1 MKKTVMFCLVLSTVL
16 LAACQQTKKATA
28 QSSKSAESSIAV
40 TKESSSKASSESS
53 TTNSTT
59 SSSTS
64 STTTNSTSS
73 TDTSSSTA
81 TETTTVSNLLWSAD
95 KSNQLASF
103 MASWGQTMGQSYQAY
118 GPGNNVNLYGL
129 QLPDGVLNHMNGWQA
144 TVANTPISLTWSEN
158 GEVPSGYGL
167 VAVYSDTQT
176 QSGQKT
182 RHVYFFT
189 IEGGTP
195 KVLVTSQNQ
204 GNPNNYL
211 ELRETDN
218 QELKNGFSQIVTG
231 Q

>member
-1 MKKTVMFCLVLSTVL
+1 MKKTMVFCLVLSTVL

-28 QSSKSAESSIAV
+28 QSSKAAESSIAV
-40 TKESSSKASSESS
+40 TKESSSKASSKSS
-53 TTNSTT
+53 T
-59 SSSTS
+59 TS

-167 VAVYSDTQT
+167 VAVYSDAQT

-211 ELRETDN
+211 ELRKTDN

>member
-28 QSSKSAESSIAV
+28 QSSKAAESSIAV
-40 TKESSSKASSESS
+40 TKESSSKASSKSS
-53 TTNSTT
+53 TI
-59 SSSTS
+59 S

-73 TDTSSSTA
+73 PDTSSSTA

-103 MASWGQTMGQSYQAY
+103 MASWGQTMGQNYQAY

-167 VAVYSDTQT
+167 VAVYSDAQT

>member
-28 QSSKSAESSIAV
+28 QSSKAAESSIAV
-40 TKESSSKASSESS
+40 TKESSSKAS
-53 TTNSTT
+53 TT
-59 SSSTS
+59 SST
-64 STTTNSTSS
+64 TSS

-81 TETTTVSNLLWSAD
+81 TETTTVSNLLWSAY
-95 KSNQLASF
+95 KSNQLASL

-118 GPGNNVNLYGL
+118 GPGNNINLYGL

-167 VAVYSDTQT
+167 VAVYSDAQT

>member
-28 QSSKSAESSIAV
+28 QSSKAAESSIAV
-40 TKESSSKASSESS
+40 TKESSSKASSKSS
-53 TTNSTT
+53 T
-59 SSSTS
+59 TS

-95 KSNQLASF
+95 KSNQLASL

-167 VAVYSDTQT
+167 VAVYSDAQT

-211 ELRETDN
+211 ELRGTDN

>member
-1 MKKTVMFCLVLSTVL
+1 MKKTMVFCLVLSTVL

-28 QSSKSAESSIAV
+28 QSSKAAESSIAV
-40 TKESSSKASSESS
+40 TKESSSKASSKSS
-53 TTNSTT
+53 T
-59 SSSTS
+59 TS

-103 MASWGQTMGQSYQAY
+103 MASWGQTMGQNYQAY

-167 VAVYSDTQT
+167 VAVYSDAQT

-189 IEGGTP
+189 IEGGTS

>member
-1 MKKTVMFCLVLSTVL
+1 MKKTMVFCLVLSTVL

-28 QSSKSAESSIAV
+28 QSSKAAESSIAV
-40 TKESSSKASSESS
+40 TKESSSKASSKSS
-53 TTNSTT
+53 T
-59 SSSTS
+59 TS

-95 KSNQLASF
+95 KSNQLASL

-167 VAVYSDTQT
+167 VAVYSDAQT

-211 ELRETDN
+211 ELRKTDN

>member
-1 MKKTVMFCLVLSTVL
+1 MKKMVMFCLVLSTVL

-28 QSSKSAESSIAV
+28 QSSKVAESNIAV
-40 TKESSSKASSESS
+40 TKESSSKTSSE
-53 TTNSTT
+53 NST
-59 SSSTS
+59 TS

-81 TETTTVSNLLWSAD
+81 TETPTVSTVLWSAD

-103 MASWGQTMGQSYQAY
+103 MASWGQTMGQTYQAY
-118 GPGNNVNLYGL
+118 GPGNNVDLYGL

-158 GEVPSGYGL
+158 GEVSSGYGL
-167 VAVYSDTQT
+167 VAVYSDAQT
-176 QSGQKT
+176 QSGQKI

-231 Q
+231 